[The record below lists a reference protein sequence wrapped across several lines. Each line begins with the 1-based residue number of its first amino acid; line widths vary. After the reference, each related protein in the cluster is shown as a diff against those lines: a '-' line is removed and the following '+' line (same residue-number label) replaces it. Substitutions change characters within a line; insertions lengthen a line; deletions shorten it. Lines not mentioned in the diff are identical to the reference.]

1 MKINKIL
8 IVEDERPN
16 ADRLKRLLLKL
27 RPHIEILSV
36 EDSIT
41 STVEWLENNIV
52 PDIIMMD
59 VRLADGVSFEIFNK
73 HEVKKC
79 RHIHYRL

>member
-1 MKINKIL
+1 MKINKVL

-41 STVEWLENNIV
+41 STVHWLENNVV
-52 PDIIMMD
+52 PDVIMMD
-59 VRLADGVSFEIFNK
+59 VRLADGLSFEIFNK
-73 HEVKKC
+73 
-79 RHIHYRL
+79 RLLKTP

>member
-8 IVEDERPN
+8 IVEDEKPN

-27 RPHIEILSV
+27 RPHLEILSV

-41 STVEWLENNIV
+41 STVDWLQNNVV
-52 PDIIMMD
+52 PI
-59 VRLADGVSFEIFNK
+59 L
-73 HEVKKC
+73 
-79 RHIHYRL
+79 L